1 MFIHLLRHSF
11 GLILILIPLTIKSQ
25 NSRIV
30 TQEVKLQVAGSALL
44 AVFGP
49 AVELRLA
56 GASQAG
62 DVIAQSVENS
72 ATRLR
77 MSSLVDNQEKRS
89 ILAKISEALVG
100 TQLYVELLQP
110 NANFMC
116 PENMGTLKGQQ
127 LLDNEAEVTL
137 VEGIGTCW
145 SGITD
150 DDGYVI
156 KYTYKAI
163 PAAPVLKNSTI
174 TVTYTISLV
183 PSDTESK
190 N

>member
-1 MFIHLLRHSF
+1 MFIHFLRRTIGLVILLISLSIN
-11 GLILILIPLTIKSQ
+11 GQ
-25 NSRIV
+25 NSRVV

-44 AVFGP
+44 AVYGP
-49 AVELRLA
+49 AVELQLA

-62 DVIAQSVENS
+62 AVIAQSVENS
-72 ATRLR
+72 STRLR
-77 MSSLVDNQEKRS
+77 MSSLVNNQEKRS

-100 TQLYVELLQP
+100 TQLYLELLQP
-110 NANFMC
+110 NTNFVY

-127 LLDNEAEVTL
+127 LLDNENDVTL

-145 SGITD
+145 SGITE

-163 PAAPVLKNSTI
+163 PSAPVLKNSTI
-174 TVTYTISLV
+174 TVTFTISLV
-183 PSDTESK
+183 PSDSDSK

>member
-1 MFIHLLRHSF
+1 MFINYLKRTI
-11 GLILILIPLTIKSQ
+11 GLVIFFISLTVNGQ

-44 AVFGP
+44 AVYGP
-49 AVELRLA
+49 AVELKLA

-62 DVIAQSVENS
+62 DAIAQAVEDNS
-72 ATRLR
+72 TRLR

-110 NANFMC
+110 NTNFVY
-116 PENMGTLKGQQ
+116 PENMGTLKGQL

-145 SGITD
+145 SGITE

-183 PSDTESK
+183 PSDSDSK